1 MWLPLP
7 LVKLTVTQF
16 EGGVMNEDPENFSD
30 VIDEFEAGDT
40 CSGVLKAEPLF
51 CAIGDSFGV

>member
-1 MWLPLP
+1 M
-7 LVKLTVTQF
+7 KLTVTQF
-16 EGGVMNEDPENFSD
+16 EGGVMNEDPENVSD

-40 CSGVLKAEPLF
+40 CSGVLKAEQLF